1 MMVSTGM
8 SDDQGELGDGQWGSV
23 MVRKGISDGQDRDE

>member
-1 MMVSTGM
+1 M
-8 SDDQGELGDGQWGSV
+8 SDDQGELGDDQGGSV